1 MHGAS
6 VYHHVNQ
13 DCSGRWVITQTANI
27 VRAIPLTITETTN
40 ISVLSNVSVNI
51 PKSLLEGKVS
61 QPDAFAELNPE
72 SSLDPAT
79 QVCSLMNLG
88 GDRARDSGEVFAR
101 PSQAAGVS
109 RYLPSGF
116 VRQRCSGRGFN
127 LEPNKA
133 QESNPAVRLPITYDE
148 RAGVWLCT
156 DFAGCGCWPGLVAD
170 CCWAGFDGTLIG
182 CCCGF
187 GTDIECSSMKN
198 VCVIETI
205 RTAVRDSPTR
215 MVHRVGGIAFTFSSY

>member
-40 ISVLSNVSVNI
+40 IPSPFERFGEYSKVITGGNVSHPN
-51 PKSLLEGKVS
+51 
-61 QPDAFAELNPE
+61 AFAELNPE

-101 PSQAAGVS
+101 QSQAAGVS
-109 RYLPSGF
+109 RYLPSGIF
-116 VRQRCSGRGFN
+116 RQRCSGGGFN
-127 LEPNKA
+127 LEHNKA
-133 QESNPAVRLPITYDE
+133 QGSNPAVRLPSTYDE

-156 DFAGCGCWPGLVAD
+156 DFAGCGCWAGLVAA
-170 CCWAGFDGTLIG
+170 CCCAGFDGTLIG